1 MELVMAEIGGVMW
14 GYGYP
19 YNRRKFLSESLALRR
34 MGHNSMLKTVQ
45 RRMVLIRLNPS
56 PCMAWNNRDE

>member
-14 GYGYP
+14 GRGYA
-19 YNRRKFLSESLALRR
+19 YNRRKFLRDASALRR
-34 MGHNSMLKTVQ
+34 KGLNKMVKTIQ

-56 PCMAWNNRDE
+56 PCMA